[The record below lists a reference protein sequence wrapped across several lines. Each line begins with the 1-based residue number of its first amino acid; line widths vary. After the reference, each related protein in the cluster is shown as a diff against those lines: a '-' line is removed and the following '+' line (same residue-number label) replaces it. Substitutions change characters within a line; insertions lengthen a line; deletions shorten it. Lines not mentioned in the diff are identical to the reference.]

1 MPICTS
7 AASIQ
12 SVEIYVAPMPRLKSF
27 LDLLRLQIVIAPSA
41 LVGHACLV
49 LILNF

>member
-7 AASIQ
+7 APAIQ
-12 SVEIYVAPMPRLKSF
+12 SVELYVAPMTEAI
-27 LDLLRLQIVIAPSA
+27 LDILRLQIVIAPSA

-49 LILNF
+49 LILNI